1 MENPSRLGEA
11 LSQLD
16 PETRRVVEL
25 WLEGLSHSEAAEI
38 LGLTE
43 RAFAI
48 VRLNA
53 IDRLRRLLGQEAE
66 TWESN

>member
-1 MENPSRLGEA
+1 MENPRRLDEA

-25 WLEGLSHSEAAEI
+25 WLEGLSHSEAAEM

-53 IDRLRRLLGQEAE
+53 IERLRRLLGQETE
-66 TWESN
+66 VWERN